1 MSEFFLLG
9 VLCILDLSSAMERCS
24 FIEENPIKFYR
35 EAECKELA
43 VKKVNEIGANLT
55 SQGIKVTQLKIAC
68 VVDKDK
74 LNT

>member
-24 FIEENPIKFYR
+24 YIQENPIKFYR
-35 EAECKELA
+35 ESECKELA

-55 SQGIKVTQLKIAC
+55 SKGIKVTQLKIAC
-68 VVDKDK
+68 VVDKNK

>member
-9 VLCILDLSSAMERCS
+9 VLCVLDLSSAMERCS
-24 FIEENPIKFYR
+24 YIQENPIKFYK
-35 EAECKELA
+35 ESKCKQLA
-43 VKKVNEIGANLT
+43 IKKVNEIGANLT